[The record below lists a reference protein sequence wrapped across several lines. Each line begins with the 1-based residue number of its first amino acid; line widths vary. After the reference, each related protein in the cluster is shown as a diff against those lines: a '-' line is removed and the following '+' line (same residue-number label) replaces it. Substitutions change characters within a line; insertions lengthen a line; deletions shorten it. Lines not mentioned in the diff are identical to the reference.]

1 MPREIVLG
9 NGELLVNL
17 DQNLFVRDI
26 YYPYVGWANHV
37 GGYRCRVGV
46 WVQDGGLAWLDDAG
60 WERKIAYAADTLVTD
75 CTLRHAAPEPAP
87 LTSRR
92 PSSTTTTSS
101 PSASRWRTR
110 RTRSA
115 RCACSSPTTCG
126 LTRATSAT
134 RRFISRGTGR

>member
-17 DQNLFVRDI
+17 DRNLFVRDI

-46 WVQDGGLAWLDDAG
+46 WVEDGGLAWLDDAG

-75 CTLRHAAPEPAP
+75 CTLRHAALNLRLSVAQAV
-87 LTSRR
+87 LHDKNVF
-92 PSSTTTTSS
+92 
-101 PSASRWRTR
+101 AQ
-110 RTRSA
+110 
-115 RCACSSPTTCG
+115 
-126 LTRATSAT
+126 
-134 RRFISRGTGR
+134 RFTVENTGG

>member
-17 DQNLFVRDI
+17 DRNLFVRDI

-46 WVQDGGLAWLDDAG
+46 WVEDGGLAWLDDAG

-75 CTLRHAAPEPAP
+75 CTLRHAGLNLRLSVAQAVAHDKKP
-87 LTSRR
+87 L
-92 PSSTTTTSS
+92 SS
-101 PSASRWRTR
+101 ALHRGERGGR
-110 RTRSA
+110 GARSA
-115 RCACSSPTTCG
+115 PVLRPGFTH
-126 LTRATSAT
+126 
-134 RRFISRGTGR
+134 

>member
-46 WVQDGGLAWLDDAG
+46 WVEDGGLAWLDDAG

-75 CTLRHAAPEPAP
+75 CTLRHAA
-87 LTSRR
+87 LNLRLSRR
-92 PSSTTTTSS
+92 AGRP
-101 PSASRWRTR
+101 PRQEHLRPAVHGGEHGGRGA
-110 RTRSA
+110 RSA
-115 RCACSSPTTCG
+115 PVLRPR
-126 LTRATSAT
+126 LTH
-134 RRFISRGTGR
+134 